1 MHEVNGCTGGQS
13 LLAMASGDR
22 SLAARLESPAAA
34 THPLCQ
40 ANERR
45 IGVAASTF
53 AEHSSVEHLRE
64 NGSDGISDVEG
75 KVARVAMSELGNE
88 RISMLLAADL
98 NRANRMSDIEHVA
111 IGNRAGR
118 RQRS

>member
-1 MHEVNGCTGGQS
+1 M
-13 LLAMASGDR
+13 
-22 SLAARLESPAAA
+22 
-34 THPLCQ
+34 
-40 ANERR
+40 
-45 IGVAASTF
+45 
-53 AEHSSVEHLRE
+53 EHLRE

>member
-53 AEHSSVEHLRE
+53 AEHSAHSR
-64 NGSDGISDVEG
+64 NIISG
-75 KVARVAMSELGNE
+75 TPQRE
-88 RISMLLAADL
+88 RI
-98 NRANRMSDIEHVA
+98 
-111 IGNRAGR
+111 
-118 RQRS
+118 